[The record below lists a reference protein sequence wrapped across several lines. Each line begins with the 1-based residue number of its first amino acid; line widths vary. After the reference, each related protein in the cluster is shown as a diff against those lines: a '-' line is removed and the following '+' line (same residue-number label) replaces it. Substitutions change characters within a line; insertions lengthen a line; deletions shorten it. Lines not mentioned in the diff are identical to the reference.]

1 MRHKLLVA
9 LFWAAA
15 AVALYAQPK
24 QNSPYSRFGIG
35 DMAPIAYA
43 NQLGMGGQVTANH
56 DPYHLNLGNPASF
69 ARLRT
74 TTLETA
80 LYSKY
85 SQYSSSS
92 ASYSNPSGNIAYLS
106 LGFTLKSPVNA
117 ILDRVKSPWHFGM
130 GLALTP
136 HSIVGYDIASTD
148 STAALGRVNNY
159 FEGNGGTYRLTWS
172 GAARYKHTA
181 LGMNIGYT
189 FGRMQ
194 YENTTE
200 IRDRFP
206 TFQSTFRDALNVGGA
221 FIRLGAQHDFIL
233 KYAQDK
239 ESPEQWI
246 TIGATFEG
254 QHNLATAAN
263 ILRVR
268 SRQVR
273 NDGTFFAP
281 DTLLFLRN
289 AEREITLPGKYSF
302 GVQYVNVDKFKIG
315 IQYDREQW
323 GAYRNTARPETMRNV
338 QAISAGVEI
347 IPDYASYNRYLK
359 RVRYRIGAYW
369 REDPRIINQSKFIDI
384 GVTAGLGFP
393 IVLPRQGTSFVNIAL
408 QAGQIGADSPVKE
421 TYYRA
426 TVGFTLNDNS
436 WFYKR
441 RFE

>member
-35 DMAPIAYA
+35 DMAPVAFA
-43 NQLGMGGQVTANH
+43 NQLAMAGQMTANH
-56 DPYHLNLGNPASF
+56 DPYHLNLGNPAAF

-74 TTLETA
+74 TTLETG
-80 LYSKY
+80 LYAKY
-85 SQYSSSS
+85 SQYSSDRSS
-92 ASYSNPSGNIAYLS
+92 YDNPSGNIAYLA
-106 LGFTLKSPVNA
+106 LGFTLKSPINA

-130 GLALTP
+130 GIALTP
-136 HSIVGYDIASTD
+136 YSIVGYNISSAD
-148 STAALGRVNNY
+148 STAALGRVNNL

-181 LGMNIGYT
+181 LGMNLGYT
-189 FGRMQ
+189 FGRML
-194 YENTTE
+194 YESTTE
-200 IRDRFP
+200 IVDAVP
-206 TFQSTFRDALNVGGA
+206 TFDSNFRDALNVSGA
-221 FIRLGAQHDFIL
+221 FLRLGAQHDFIL

-239 ESPEQWI
+239 ESPERWI

-254 QHNLATAAN
+254 RHNLATAADF
-263 ILRVR
+263 LRMR
-268 SRQVR
+268 SRGR
-273 NDGTFFAP
+273 ASNGTIISP
-281 DTLLFLRN
+281 DTLFSLRN
-289 AEREITLPGKYSF
+289 AEREITLPATYSLAI
-302 GVQYVNVDKFKIG
+302 QYVNVDKFKIG

-323 GAYRNTARPETMRNV
+323 SAYRNTARPETLRNV
-338 QAISAGVEI
+338 QAISAGIEI
-347 IPDYASYNRYLK
+347 IPDFASYNRYMK
-359 RVRYRIGAYW
+359 RVRYRFGAYW
-369 REDPRIINQSKFIDI
+369 REDPRVINQSNFNDI

-408 QAGQIGADSPVKE
+408 QAGQIGTDSPIKE